1 MLTVSMSS
9 IIRFRQAACGFEA
22 EYVSHFQ
29 KPFAYLFRDGH
40 PRDVAGSHAFWWE
53 EIKQYFLLSL
63 KFT

>member
-40 PRDVAGSHAFWWE
+40 PRDVAGSHAF
-53 EIKQYFLLSL
+53 
-63 KFT
+63 